1 LGLEELL
8 GRLERDAEARVAEI
22 EAHVRG
28 EIAAIETA
36 AAQESSR
43 ASEEARASLRTQR
56 RTRLEHEI
64 AGAKLAAR
72 ADRLRAEHALLER
85 VLTRTAQLLE
95 LLPADES
102 HLSELSKRL
111 LDALPFVEGRAARVR
126 CRPALASAM
135 REVASTRADVTV
147 EEVASMPAGFTVVA
161 NDGSVEVDD
170 TLASRLRR
178 MRPHLLIELQAA
190 VDRR

>member
-22 EAHVRG
+22 EAHARG

-43 ASEEARASLRTQR
+43 AGEEARASLRAQR

-64 AGAKLAAR
+64 AEARLSAR

-102 HLSELSKRL
+102 HLSALSKRL
-111 LDALPFVEGRAARVR
+111 IDALPFVAGRAARVR
-126 CRPALASAM
+126 CRPAVASAM
-135 REVASTRADVTV
+135 REVTSTRADVTV

-170 TLASRLRR
+170 TLPARLSRLRR
-178 MRPHLLIELQAA
+178 RLSIELLAE
-190 VDRR
+190 VGR